1 MKKKNIEQEN
11 EQKSVNLPDNRTVI
25 DNSKKG
31 KMKLFSPAIFKET
44 FKSNW
49 KASSIVGLGNAI
61 IIIIVVIIMSTL
73 NLSVA
78 KESMTDLFNNADTET
93 TIKSSS
99 VGLYTAFENASSS
112 YLQLQDSQFQLVTYV
127 NKVLD
132 MPKDDSSNTTKTML
146 TTVEGVYDRYYT
158 LHVLSSGD
166 QRHQKAKSETI
177 STVTSTINSIEGL
190 SDEEK
195 ALAINLLDP
204 YLDQYYKS
212 KSDSSLNYTNR
223 VINSLPNAV
232 STTLKA
238 SFNLEDEE
246 ISNIENII
254 MQSLNDEY
262 TNNKDRNENVYDSV
276 FSLMK
281 IVSKDNTT
289 ILNAVTN
296 LEVYY
301 QENKTDY
308 INNTSSYESKSI
320 KNVVCDAVSQT
331 LEESTYYNYLPDFTV
346 NYVTN
351 ELGWPIAYKI
361 TGEYDDLGNPIYK
374 EIVIKQ
380 YKPDDF
386 VKLGDDMG
394 TNATLLQKMHKEA
407 LTGEKYTDEEIEKAK
422 QEAKDNNVQIKSYL
436 NDYMDEFIIVDTN
449 NTNKYFDGTNII
461 ESAIENKVISLVV
474 SEGTKASI
482 TNYNTKY
489 NAQISSLDE
498 INAKNGGMTGK
509 QIEDTLYSYA
519 SGGIASYKTLY
530 NKYANE
536 NYSSSD
542 SMLIAFVK
550 SSNGIINQL
559 PSGINDSLKE
569 MSEMNT
575 YGIII
580 GIVAFGIACVLMPM
594 VYTIILANSL
604 VVDKVETGSLAF
616 TLSTPTK
623 RSSFVVTEAIYL
635 VCTEIFIGVMLL
647 FGAVVA
653 REIGIHIGGTDLI
666 SALPYTDLLKYTLGS
681 FLIDLAVSGI
691 CFFASCYFNKSNQ
704 AISLGGGINI
714 FFFICAILG
723 LFGTQ
728 AIPATVRIDSMN
740 YFNYVTILSLFDG
753 VSAMNG
759 DIIFWYKL
767 IGLVAISLVTYILGI
782 IKFNKKDLPL

>member
-1 MKKKNIEQEN
+1 MKKKIEEQAN
-11 EQKSVNLPDNRTVI
+11 EQKSVNLPENRTVI
-25 DNSKKG
+25 DNSKNG
-31 KMKLFSPAIFKET
+31 KMSLFSKAIFKET

-49 KASSIVGLGNAI
+49 KTSSIVGFGNAI

-112 YLQLQDSQFQLVTYV
+112 YLELQDSQDQLKTYI
-127 NKVLD
+127 NQVLD
-132 MPKDDSSNTTKTML
+132 MPSDSSTNSTKTMMQ
-146 TTVEGVYDRYYT
+146 TIESVYDRFYT

-166 QRHQKAKSETI
+166 QRHQKAKEETI
-177 STVTSTINSIEGL
+177 STVTATINSSESL
-190 SDEEK
+190 SDVEK

-212 KSDSSLNYTNR
+212 KSDSTLTYTNR
-223 VINSLPNAV
+223 MINSLPVAV
-232 STTLKA
+232 STTLKT
-238 SFNLEDEE
+238 SYKLEDEE
-246 ISNIENII
+246 ISSIQAVIT
-254 MQSLNDEY
+254 QALNDEY
-262 TNNKDRNENVYDSV
+262 TNNKDRNENVYDSM
-276 FSLMK
+276 FSLMN
-281 IVSKDNTT
+281 IIGKDDAT
-289 ILNAVTN
+289 IASAIAN
-296 LEVYY
+296 LEIEY
-301 QENKTDY
+301 EADKTSY
-308 INNTSSYESKSI
+308 VNNTSLYASKAV
-320 KNVVCDAVSQT
+320 KKVVCDAVSQT
-331 LEESTYYNYLPDFTV
+331 LEDSTYYNYLPDFTV

-351 ELGWPIAYKI
+351 ELGWPIAYKLS
-361 TGEYDDLGNPIYK
+361 GEYDDLGNPIYK

-394 TNATLLQKMHKEA
+394 TSATLLQKMRKKA
-407 LTGEKYTDEEIEKAK
+407 LTGEDYTQEEIDQAK
-422 QEAKDNNVQIKSYL
+422 KEAKDNNIQIKQYL
-436 NDYMDEFIIVDTN
+436 NDYMDEFISVDTN
-449 NTNKYFDGTNII
+449 NTNKYYDGKNVI
-461 ESAIENKVISLVV
+461 ESAIEQKVVSLVV
-474 SEGTKASI
+474 SEGDKAAI
-482 TNYNTKY
+482 KNYNTKY
-489 NAQISSLDE
+489 NANIETLSE
-498 INAKNGGMTGK
+498 VNANNGGMTGK

-530 NKYANE
+530 NKYLSE
-536 NYSSSD
+536 DYSSSD
-542 SMLIAFVK
+542 AMMIAFVK

-559 PSGINDSLKE
+559 PTGINDSLKE

-635 VCTEIFIGVMLL
+635 VCTEVFIGLTLL
-647 FGAVVA
+647 LGAIVA
-653 REIGIHIGGTDLI
+653 RAIGIQIGGTDLI
-666 SALPYTDLLKYTLGS
+666 DALPYTDLLKYTLGS
-681 FLIDLAVSGI
+681 FLIDLTVSGI
-691 CFFASCYFNKSNQ
+691 CFFTSCYYNKSNQ
-704 AISLGGGINI
+704 AISVGGGINI

-728 AIPATVRIDSMN
+728 AIPATVRIDAMN

-753 VSAMNG
+753 VAAMNG
-759 DIIFWYKL
+759 DAVYWFKL
-767 IGLVAISLVTYILGI
+767 IGLVAISALTYTLGI